1 MNFSII
7 FNTCIKQ
14 QTRKRMLSPSYRYGI
29 LSYLSFYITISNLGA
44 KVSKIIIALSAST
57 GEPSVFAMGFIG
69 IPLSRP
75 LLATH
80 SHI

>member
-1 MNFSII
+1 
-7 FNTCIKQ
+7 
-14 QTRKRMLSPSYRYGI
+14 MLSPSYRYGI

-69 IPLSRP
+69 IPLSRGSGSI
-75 LLATH
+75 AYNM
-80 SHI
+80 I